1 MRHAWGLRLLLPA
14 AVSVG
19 AFLPHTLP
27 PMRSNQSL
35 RKLCMSQGGSAHIPL
50 LHLARGADRSPPG
63 AVGVGS
69 DPKLF
74 MTHRTSDCNYPS
86 DKCTSRITPPAPG
99 DRGKLEGAWR
109 CNSLKEHGKARQH
122 ARMLLLFLLPLI
134 VAWVLPTSAGAA
146 LLEMGGGSA
155 KKMVI
160 ENQAF
165 AASTFFF
172 NILTPA
178 AVIAA
183 GALQDAFIFV
193 KRKRPEVKWQRL
205 TNAYCALMVIAFGLQ
220 LMTVFMVCM
229 HM

>member
-1 MRHAWGLRLLLPA
+1 
-14 AVSVG
+14 
-19 AFLPHTLP
+19 
-27 PMRSNQSL
+27 
-35 RKLCMSQGGSAHIPL
+35 MSQAGSAHIPH

-63 AVGVGS
+63 AVSVGAG
-69 DPKLF
+69 
-74 MTHRTSDCNYPS
+74 PS
-86 DKCTSRITPPAPG
+86 TKCTSRIAPPAPG
-99 DRGKLEGAWR
+99 DRGKLEGEWR
-109 CNSLKEHGKARQH
+109 CISFKEDGKARQN
-122 ARMLLLFLLPLI
+122 ARMFLLFLLPLI
-134 VAWVLPTSAGAA
+134 VAWGFPTSADAA
-146 LLEMGGGSA
+146 LLEMGGGGA